1 VIRLSLIVV
10 MILLVGC
17 NLATNRQN
25 LDGKRSF
32 ESAQYNQALNSF
44 HLALNANPAN
54 PDAHYNIGRTLH
66 KLSERSKDKNQIQ
79 QAETAYR
86 QALRLNPS
94 HIEANRGL
102 SVLLAENKR
111 SPEAFALIQNW
122 SSFEPSSAEPKIELA
137 RLYAEHGD
145 RKTATQ
151 LLSDALSADFEND
164 RALRAIGM
172 LREQAGDYQQALIDY
187 QRSLQLNPIQPE
199 LSNHVAR
206 LQSQNPNFYQAV
218 PQSPNRTASIAP
230 GWPKF

>member
-1 VIRLSLIVV
+1 MTLF
-10 MILLVGC
+10 VGC

-32 ESAQYNQALNSF
+32 AIGQYNQALNSF

-54 PDAHYNIGRTLH
+54 PDSHYNIGRTLH
-66 KLSERSKDKNQIQ
+66 KIAETSRDKNHLQK
-79 QAETAYR
+79 AEAAYR

-94 HIEANRGL
+94 HIESNRGL
-102 SVLLAENKR
+102 SVLLAENER
-111 SPEAFALIQNW
+111 SAEAFALVRNW
-122 SSFEPSSAEPKIELA
+122 SNFEPNSAEPKIELA

-151 LLSDALSADFEND
+151 LLSDALSIDFEND

-172 LREQAGDYQQALIDY
+172 LREQTGDYQQALIDY

-206 LQSQNPNFYQAV
+206 LLSRNPNFYQTV
-218 PQSPNRTASIAP
+218 PQSPNRVASIAP